1 MASEWWA
8 GFERET
14 PVKLE
19 SGIWVAKSLRMRK
32 NGGGALKRHNDMALS
47 EIIAQSRHLLQQNQF
62 WEVTELL
69 TGFGAQ
75 HDLSGEALNIL
86 GIAWSLLEE
95 YAKARDVFE
104 RAIGKR
110 PKAVDFHYNY
120 AMLLRRMGLFE
131 EAMEEI
137 NTVLYLNPQHPPS
150 LKLQKLLQMHLQ
162 DKSMHT
168 VTEFKPIKRDAEP
181 SSAWYGLV
189 CQFCGANNA
198 NNARVCTN
206 CGSVLNDAPPII
218 PVE

>member
-1 MASEWWA
+1 
-8 GFERET
+8 
-14 PVKLE
+14 LE
-19 SGIWVAKSLRMRK
+19 LGGWIAKSLRMRK
-32 NGGGALKRHNDMALS
+32 SGGGALKRHTDTAMG
-47 EIIAQSRHLLQQNQF
+47 EIIAQARHLLQRNLF

-69 TGFGAQ
+69 TEYGAQ

-95 YAKARDVFE
+95 YAKARDAFE

-110 PKAVDFHYNY
+110 SKAVDFHYNY

-131 EAMEEI
+131 EAMDEI
-137 NTVLYLNPQHPPS
+137 NTVLYLNPQHAPS
-150 LKLQKLLQMHLQ
+150 LKLQRLLQMHLQ

-168 VTEFKPIKRDAEP
+168 VTEFKPVKRDMDP
-181 SSAWYGLV
+181 SSAWYGIV

-198 NNARVCTN
+198 INARVCTN
-206 CGSVLNDAPPII
+206 CGSVLDDAPPII